1 MRTRGQN
8 LVASLAFSLF
18 AHGLVFGLLALM
30 MMPMPPVDPPKPGL
44 HAKDTPFPAKLL
56 PYRPEEFRP
65 ASPLRPVLS
74 SRDQMI
80 SSLTRAP
87 QPLSS
92 RPSSPTSQVS
102 GVAKENIQRRAEAQP
117 QAAVPILN
125 PAIYQILPAPD
136 DDTWSDRNRTAKI
149 DRRIYRDP
157 VIDSAIGQSGSSGGG
172 GAPNSGSDS
181 VALGLKTVKPRLKI
195 PGLEGF
201 DDAASLEGGSPLALP
216 YLNQESK
223 GLFLLDDML
232 VVSSTYWTDL
242 AAQKR
247 YFRLDISVNQQAG
260 KLPAVAKDVVFLVD
274 CSGSISAD
282 MLEQFR
288 RGISKALDG
297 LGPEDRFNVVAFNI
311 SSRQVFAVPAKPA
324 AASLAEARNFLASLK
339 SAGKTD
345 VYQGLSPFITNARA
359 DKRPLILFVATDGLT
374 TTYRGLRN
382 SELIRT
388 LTAKNGAG
396 VSVFAFGCG
405 SEVNLFLLDLLT
417 LRNRGESLVRSRIQ
431 DSAGALDE
439 FIRGRL
445 DPLVCDLKFRFRGD
459 IDSSLVFPDQL
470 PHLFRG
476 SPLSLYGCCPAGVKS
491 TVIRL
496 SGIGHGDEAVE
507 LVAKVDFD
515 KAVPGDDTVARE
527 WAARRIF
534 HLLGQMTEKSDPAIR
549 HQLQELQLRFKID
562 IPYKLADE

>member
-1 MRTRGQN
+1 MRIRGQN

-18 AHGLVFGLLALM
+18 AHGLVFGLLALVI
-30 MMPMPPVDPPKPGL
+30 MPVPPADPPKPGL

-56 PYRPEEFRP
+56 PYRSEEFRS

-74 SRDQMI
+74 SRDQLI
-80 SSLTRAP
+80 SSFARAP
-87 QPLSS
+87 QPLSQKS
-92 RPSSPTSQVS
+92 GDNGAS
-102 GVAKENIQRRAEAQP
+102 GVAKENLQRRAEVQAQAP
-117 QAAVPILN
+117 APILN
-125 PAIYQILPAPD
+125 PAIYQILPSPD
-136 DDTWSDRNRTAKI
+136 DDTWSDRNRTVKV

-157 VIDSAIGQSGSSGGG
+157 AIDSAIGQAAASAGGG
-172 GAPNSGSDS
+172 SQSADSDS
-181 VALGLKTVKPRLKI
+181 IALGLKSVRPRLNI
-195 PGLEGF
+195 PGLEGYE
-201 DDAASLEGGSPLALP
+201 DAATLDGSSPLALP

-288 RGISKALDG
+288 RGISKALEA
-297 LGPEDRFNVVAFNI
+297 LGPEDRFNVVAFNTK
-311 SSRQVFAVPAKPA
+311 SRQAFAVPAKPA
-324 AASLAEARNFLASLK
+324 AASLAEARKFLATLT

-345 VYQGLSPFITNARA
+345 VYEGLAPFITSAKA

-431 DSAGALDE
+431 DSGGALDE

-459 IDSSLVFPDQL
+459 IDSAEVFPDQL

-476 SPLSLYGCCPAGVKS
+476 SPLSLYGCCPAGVKA
-491 TVIRL
+491 TVVRL

-507 LVAKVDFD
+507 LVAKIDFD

-549 HQLQELQLRFKID
+549 RQLQDLQLRFKID
-562 IPYKLADE
+562 IPYKLADD